1 MEKSDG
7 NGSNIAVSDYLLEKI
22 IQSKFGEHNF
32 IPYSDIATLKNIYI
46 IYCKTLLESLN
57 EIVLL
62 LPYYESVT
70 NVFNNL
76 RKDGNVD
83 VEKYKKEGS
92 LVLVESK
99 KGYFSLTDELVG
111 IMIMIRMLLQ
121 RASKLE
127 KNGVTVISDMGLFFH
142 MNKIEELMKQEQE
155 LQSSIHNMKVKI
167 FCCYNNIDLKLLTED
182 QIQEL
187 LKHHNK
193 VLSTETH
200 LS

>member
-83 VEKYKKEGS
+83 VEKYKKRRFTCTCRI
-92 LVLVESK
+92 K
-99 KGYFSLTDELVG
+99 KRIF
-111 IMIMIRMLLQ
+111 Q
-121 RASKLE
+121 
-127 KNGVTVISDMGLFFH
+127 F
-142 MNKIEELMKQEQE
+142 NK
-155 LQSSIHNMKVKI
+155 
-167 FCCYNNIDLKLLTED
+167 
-182 QIQEL
+182 
-187 LKHHNK
+187 
-193 VLSTETH
+193 
-200 LS
+200 